1 MPLLDIFNASRLAVE
16 GGASARKNQTPMKD
30 LKDKVALITGAS
42 KGIGEAIALTLA
54 AHGAKVVINSRKQE
68 EIDKVGSMIRSAG
81 GDCLALG
88 GNTGDPITCKSLVDK
103 AVEQFGGLDILVNNA
118 ASNPSFG
125 PIVETEDWAY
135 DKIMSINVKAP
146 FELAKFAYPAMKSRG
161 GGSVINMSSI
171 AGDTPDPGLGMYSV
185 SKAALNMLTKVLA
198 KEWGPDNI
206 RVNAICPGLIK
217 TKFSQA
223 IWQDESM
230 LKRFMKQ
237 VPMGRMGTVEEI
249 AALALFLSS
258 DISGYC
264 TGTLF
269 YADGGT
275 VI

>member
-1 MPLLDIFNASRLAVE
+1 
-16 GGASARKNQTPMKD
+16 MKD
-30 LKDKVALITGAS
+30 LKNKVALITGAS

-54 AHGAKVVINSRKQE
+54 AHGAKVVVNSRKQD
-68 EIDKVGSMIRSAG
+68 EIDKVANMIREAG
-81 GDCLALG
+81 GECLALA
-88 GNTGDPITCKSLVDK
+88 GNAGDVATCKSLIDQTVT
-103 AVEQFGGLDILVNNA
+103 AYGGIDILVNNA
-118 ASNPSFG
+118 ASNPTFG
-125 PIVETEDWAY
+125 PAVETPEWAF
-135 DKIMSINVKAP
+135 DKIMSVNLKAP
-146 FELAKFAYPAMKSRG
+146 FELAKYAYPELKKRG

-171 AGDTPDPGLGMYSV
+171 AGHTPDPGLGMYSV

-198 KEWGPDNI
+198 KEWAADNI

-223 IWQDESM
+223 IWQDETM

-249 AALALFLSS
+249 AALALFLAS
-258 DISGYC
+258 DVSGYC